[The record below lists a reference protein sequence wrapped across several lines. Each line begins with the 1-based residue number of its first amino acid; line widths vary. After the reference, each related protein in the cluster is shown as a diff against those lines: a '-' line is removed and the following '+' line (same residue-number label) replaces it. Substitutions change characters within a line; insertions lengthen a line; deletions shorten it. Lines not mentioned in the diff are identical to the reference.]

1 MLALLR
7 AAYAGRADT
16 ALAASVEQALPVQP
30 AWLNFNRLRLR
41 AERSLPLG
49 AGVSAQLCAKGA
61 AYFRALTCVN
71 EGVEHSGPVEV
82 ADDQLACQ
90 RKAIAAIWHL
100 AFFSSAQDG
109 RVLVQS

>member
-30 AWLNFNRLRLR
+30 SWLNFNRLRLR

-61 AYFRALTCVN
+61 
-71 EGVEHSGPVEV
+71 
-82 ADDQLACQ
+82 
-90 RKAIAAIWHL
+90 
-100 AFFSSAQDG
+100 SSLG
-109 RVLVQS
+109 LWLSVC